1 LVLTAYY
8 ISRTRQ
14 IKPSRRSSD
23 YQTQTQTPWIFSLKM
38 EAVRLLPY
46 HSTFLRPKRLEL
58 APSTFN
64 GTHNNAQKRER
75 TVKTFIVAALQVPV
89 SPQHSYLPRLKV
101 SPDSLQYPP
110 GFLGASVQVRVRDDG
125 EGGNKSDAMGYL
137 TKIITSEV
145 YDVAITSPL
154 ELAPKLS
161 ERLGISVWLKRE
173 DLQPVRLFLFYFV
186 FFF

>member
-1 LVLTAYY
+1 
-8 ISRTRQ
+8 
-14 IKPSRRSSD
+14 
-23 YQTQTQTPWIFSLKM
+23 M

-75 TVKTFIVAALQVPV
+75 TVKTFTVATLQVPV

-173 DLQPVRLFLFYFV
+173 DLQPVRLFLFLFCFLLLIATMKRFV
-186 FFF
+186 WKCVGFMVERDSKLL

>member
-1 LVLTAYY
+1 
-8 ISRTRQ
+8 
-14 IKPSRRSSD
+14 
-23 YQTQTQTPWIFSLKM
+23 
-38 EAVRLLPY
+38 
-46 HSTFLRPKRLEL
+46 
-58 APSTFN
+58 
-64 GTHNNAQKRER
+64 
-75 TVKTFIVAALQVPV
+75 V

-173 DLQPVRLFLFYFV
+173 DLQPVRLFLFLFCFLLLIATMKRFV
-186 FFF
+186 WKCVGFMVERDSKLL